1 MHPEKQSPDARC
13 QMRNNPQ
20 LKMNLVVEVVAKGG
34 VRCSKISGGDVGL
47 VIPTRRPRTIVRLET
62 TPCKKRITQQYCP
75 FKSLILVLESIRKCL
90 LGRKVVWVAE
100 AKTPR
105 AKGMADIAHILQ
117 ILANKK
123 LSSFATKLRK

>member
-1 MHPEKQSPDARC
+1 M
-13 QMRNNPQ
+13 
-20 LKMNLVVEVVAKGG
+20 
-34 VRCSKISGGDVGL
+34 
-47 VIPTRRPRTIVRLET
+47 
-62 TPCKKRITQQYCP
+62 
-75 FKSLILVLESIRKCL
+75 LESIWKCP

-123 LSSFATKLRK
+123 LPSFATKFRKFTFMKRKSDNAICNIIKTKNTIVGWTNLVYLWQQFEISW

>member
-1 MHPEKQSPDARC
+1 M
-13 QMRNNPQ
+13 
-20 LKMNLVVEVVAKGG
+20 
-34 VRCSKISGGDVGL
+34 
-47 VIPTRRPRTIVRLET
+47 
-62 TPCKKRITQQYCP
+62 
-75 FKSLILVLESIRKCL
+75 LESILKCP

-123 LSSFATKLRK
+123 LPNFATKLRKLTFMKRKSDNAICNIIKIQKHHSRMD